1 MSPFT
6 ANIPVPADADE
17 RRAVKPVVCYP
28 VEALEAP
35 DLSMLERAR
44 ATMEEE
50 TQMMRDQ
57 QERWNRQVQEGKVR
71 AVTCKEAMDLK
82 SEGWTI
88 LDVRPDVETTK
99 ARVEGAVEVPLFQV
113 DTEFSPSSLLKQ
125 ASAFGMGGWWLG
137 TQHMVANT
145 EFMPQVLNK
154 VPKGN
159 KVIVACQKGLRSL
172 AACEQLGSAGYD
184 TLAWVNGGLDS
195 ATEPRE
201 VATEGGV
208 DVRKA
213 GIGGVSEMVGWTEVQ
228 QSEKKANAI
237 GGKDAMLSSP
247 LIQIALL
254 ALAVD
259 LVIFV
264 YEKVTGGYAG

>member
-1 MSPFT
+1 
-6 ANIPVPADADE
+6 
-17 RRAVKPVVCYP
+17 
-28 VEALEAP
+28 
-35 DLSMLERAR
+35 
-44 ATMEEE
+44 MEEE
-50 TQMMRDQ
+50 AQMMKDQ

-82 SEGWTI
+82 GEGWTI
-88 LDVRPDVETTK
+88 LDVRPEVESSK
-99 ARVEGAVEVPLFQV
+99 ARLEGAVEVPLFEV

-137 TQHMVANT
+137 TQHMVTNT
-145 EFMPQVLNK
+145 EFLPQVLNK
-154 VPKGN
+154 VPKGD

-195 ATEPRE
+195 ATGPQE
-201 VATEGGV
+201 VVTVGGV

-213 GIGGVSEMVGWTEVQ
+213 GIGGVSEMVGWTEIQ
-228 QSEKKANAI
+228 QAERKASRI

-247 LIQIALL
+247 LIQIAIL
-254 ALAVD
+254 ALLVD
-259 LVIFV
+259 LAIFV
-264 YEKVTGGYAG
+264 YEKVTGGYGG